1 MTVCLRAITR
11 ENWYQCTQLQLRP
24 DQQDFVSPVA
34 LSLAQSKF
42 EPERVPLAIYDDD
55 TLVGFIMY
63 NDHPLRDGS
72 YRISRVLIDQKYQGR
87 GYGRQV
93 VLQVVERM
101 RQIPSCK
108 EILIEYAPENTVA
121 AHLYTDVGFEPLRKT
136 EHGLVN
142 GKMDYDILA
151 RLQL

>member
-1 MTVCLRAITR
+1 MTVCLRATTR
-11 ENWYQCTQLQLRP
+11 ENWYACTQLELRP
-24 DQQDFVSPVA
+24 DQQDFVSPVI

-42 EPERVPLAIYDDD
+42 EPERVPLAVYDDD

-63 NDHPLRDGS
+63 NSSPLRDGS

-87 GYGRQV
+87 GYGRQA

-101 RQIPSCK
+101 RQVPSCK
-108 EILIEYAPENTVA
+108 EILIEYSPENTVA
-121 AHLYTDVGFEPLRKT
+121 AHLYTDLEFGPLRKT
-136 EHGLVN
+136 EYGIVN